1 VVACAYEKAFFLEI
15 NICPKIEK
23 EEEQKKMRYDP
34 TMKVAQDEKNRGA
47 TL

>member
-23 EEEQKKMRYDP
+23 EEKMRYDP
-34 TMKVAQDEKNRGA
+34 TMKVAQDEKYRGA